1 MKKLLLEES
10 RKLLKGTVNLKE
22 LCLAKEVKMLKYSP
36 KYLPAHAE
44 AAKRL
49 ENIDPMMVPKY
60 GQRLKYVIVEGV
72 GPLKNR
78 AIPLF

>member
-1 MKKLLLEES
+1 MEKILNEMIDSKDLSKMKKLLLEES

-60 GQRLKYVIVEGV
+60 G
-72 GPLKNR
+72 
-78 AIPLF
+78 